1 MENDELEAK
10 LDVHQD
16 ELGTLAREADRRLA
30 DVNHRLEVLASRGS
44 MIIGAAAIASGVQIS
59 QGASVWLVCSV
70 IASLAAAVLAIPLLR
85 FRRGQEVNV
94 GHLVKT
100 LGTWSPNRLS
110 LEVINAK
117 TALIAAAEKWM
128 KARSRVLLASLCMLA
143 AAIGLTALRVIFG

>member
-10 LDVHQD
+10 LDFHQA

-59 QGASVWLVCSV
+59 QDASVWLVCSV

-85 FRRGQEVNV
+85 FRRGQEVNAV
-94 GHLVKT
+94 Y
-100 LGTWSPNRLS
+100 
-110 LEVINAK
+110 
-117 TALIAAAEKWM
+117 TAL
-128 KARSRVLLASLCMLA
+128 SRIRKGLERCIRFSLRQE
-143 AAIGLTALRVIFG
+143 GYPQ